1 MKLREIITVAR
12 QRTAYRYAL
21 IFVWLTPLLV
31 MRFEAPPAV
40 VRGVL
45 DICLLLIAVMILC
58 PPPGG
63 FSSLLLRDG
72 DRS

>member
-21 IFVWLTPLLV
+21 IFVWLAPLLV
-31 MRFEAPPAV
+31 MRFKVPPAV

-45 DICLLLIAVMILC
+45 DICLLLIAVMILFR
-58 PPPGG
+58 PPGG
-63 FSSLLLRDG
+63 LLSLLIRDG